1 MSIKGDDIS
10 NLYYSQNNLDNT
22 FKQVADEISKRT
34 SKDISQNSAYRIT
47 FNKMASIVYDKCPP
61 LEKNLT
67 TVNSQLVDKS
77 VVYFHAKIFEKN
89 VNKQPTEKQII
100 NRKREEVLEG
110 AQAAS
115 QKSQG
120 LSTNTET
127 TYGFTMLK
135 ENEDLTGKYNEIMN
149 QRGGDGNPNTYL
161 PQPMKLASS
170 YVNAEQFTR
179 IKQANPNSS
188 RIEMMPQRIGDGN
201 PNSYLPQPMNP
212 SSSYVKNEVFNK
224 GSQNNDNYEGQ
235 FKRVADDNNMTMRYS
250 NQTNQ
255 SRTDFT
261 IKPFNLSDD
270 MTDSLFGSENVDSPL
285 YQNIENLQ
293 KMESANPM
301 SLLEDYQKQR
311 NNQVQ
316 TQAKQKV
323 KAQSNFQNIIN
334 MDNDNGNDDMNF
346 GDMNNMNMSNITMNN
361 DVVYNNQNKQNNE
374 RYNPNTT
381 YSKTNTSQTIVDPND
396 LSNLGNE
403 LTQRFI
409 DKIETKI
416 VNDNNAQPTNDMS
429 LAEMQQALIKLQR
442 DTQPK
447 YIEKVHY
454 ININSVDRDWEKNA
468 ESRFQFQ
475 VKFNQSNT
483 FTGAGISQLYRN
495 VISVELV
502 SAILPMDANI
512 LPFDT
517 RIYNGL
523 MKYPYL
529 LLRIDELDSV
539 FRGTNNWVDRAFSTL
554 LFDKVFFSNVLS
566 TDYISGGTTSI
577 VNSTPK
583 QSFAS
588 EYLRGFMKYN
598 PAYFEKK
605 KFYNNPLASLN
616 RMTISIT
623 DPRGNFINTQSD
635 VLITSNIAF
644 TSNLSVIG
652 NTLDLDASNA
662 FPYSTQSTFKMI
674 EITTTTYFSN
684 RLFRIGDR
692 IIIRGYASNV
702 SSAATN
708 NSIFNTFINRPEGHA
723 IINLELE
730 TNGNSNTNNRGFLN
744 KLYISPPGIMDAD
757 NKTVKDGTYYDNTDL
772 NVLDLRDADQGTLIN
787 IDLQTHLLFRI
798 VTRDPDTSTTLQPIN
813 IY

>member
-1 MSIKGDDIS
+1 MSQKEDDIS
-10 NLYYSQNNLDNT
+10 NLYYSQNNLDNS
-22 FKQVADEISKRT
+22 FKQVSVEISKRT
-34 SKDISQNSAYRIT
+34 TKDISQNSAYRTT
-47 FNKMASIVYDKCPP
+47 FNKMATIVYDKCPS

-67 TVNSQLVDKS
+67 TVNSQLVDKAIG
-77 VVYFHAKIFEKN
+77 YFHSKIFEKN
-89 VNKQPTEKQII
+89 VNKQPTEKQI
-100 NRKREEVLEG
+100 NNKKRDDVLAAQNG
-110 AQAAS
+110 A
-115 QKSQG
+115 G

-127 TYGFTMLK
+127 QYGFTMMK
-135 ENEDLTGKYNEIMN
+135 ENEDLDTKYNEIIN
-149 QRGGDGNPNTYL
+149 QRG
-161 PQPMKLASS
+161 
-170 YVNAEQFTR
+170 
-179 IKQANPNSS
+179 
-188 RIEMMPQRIGDGN
+188 GDGN
-201 PNSYLPQPMNP
+201 PNSYLPQPVNP
-212 SSSYVKNEVFNK
+212 GSSYVKNEVFNK
-224 GSQNNDNYEGQ
+224 GSQNNNKYEEQ
-235 FKRVADDNNMTMRYS
+235 FKRVADDKNMTMRYN

-255 SRTDFT
+255 SKGNFT
-261 IKPFNLSDD
+261 IKPFNLNDD
-270 MTDSLFGSENVDSPL
+270 MTESLFGSENVDSPL

-301 SLLEDYQKQR
+301 TLLEDYQKQR
-311 NNQVQ
+311 NQQVQ
-316 TQAKQKV
+316 TQSKDKN
-323 KAQSNFQNIIN
+323 QSQLNFQNTRDMN
-334 MDNDNGNDDMNF
+334 TNDFDMNF
-346 GDMNNMNMSNITMNN
+346 GNMTMNN
-361 DVVYNNQNKQNNE
+361 DVAYSVKTQNTQNS
-374 RYNPNTT
+374 NPQLTN
-381 YSKTNTSQTIVDPND
+381 SKTNTAQTIVDPND

-403 LTQRFI
+403 VTQRFI

-416 VNDNNAQPTNDMS
+416 VNDNKAQPTNDIS
-429 LAEMQQALIKLQR
+429 LGQMQEALVKLQR

-454 ININSVDRDWEKNA
+454 ININSVDRQWEQND
-468 ESRFQFQ
+468 ETRYNFQ

-495 VISVELV
+495 VVSVELV
-502 SAILPMDANI
+502 SAILPMDSSI

-517 RIYNGL
+517 RLYNGL

-539 FRGTNNWVDRAFSTL
+539 FRGTNNSVDRAFSTL

-566 TDYISGGTTSI
+566 NEYINDTTNSI

-583 QSFAS
+583 QGFAN

-616 RMTISIT
+616 KMSISIT

-635 VLITSNIAF
+635 VLVINDLKFTDTLSNIAVN
-644 TSNLSVIG
+644 SLEIDVS
-652 NTLDLDASNA
+652 SA
-662 FPYSTQSTFKMI
+662 FPYSDQKDFKMI

-692 IIIRGYASNV
+692 MLIRNYAADV
-702 SSAATN
+702 TLPATN
-708 NSIFNTFINRPEGHA
+708 NSLFNSFMNRPEGHT

-730 TNGNSNTNNRGFLN
+730 TNGNTATNNRGFLN
-744 KLYISPPGIMDAD
+744 KLYISPPGTMDED
-757 NKTVKDGTYYDNTDL
+757 NKTVKENTYYDDVTDPK
-772 NVLDLRDADQGTLIN
+772 VDLTGAVKGTLIN

>member
-1 MSIKGDDIS
+1 MSLQGDDIS
-10 NLYYSQNNLDNT
+10 NLYYSDNNLDNT
-22 FKQVADEISKRT
+22 FKQVSNEIMKRT
-34 SKDISQNSAYRIT
+34 NKDISQNSAYRTT
-47 FNKMASIVYDKCPP
+47 FNKMANIVYDKCPP

-77 VVYFHAKIFEKN
+77 VVYFHTKIFDKSM
-89 VNKQPTEKQII
+89 NKQPTEKQM
-100 NRKREEVLEG
+100 NNKKREDILAA
-110 AQAAS
+110 AQSS
-115 QKSQG
+115 QNAMG
-120 LSTNTET
+120 LSTNTESK
-127 TYGFTMLK
+127 YGFTMIK
-135 ENEDLTGKYNEIMN
+135 ENEDLGNKYNEIMN
-149 QRGGDGNPNTYL
+149 QRGGDGNP
-161 PQPMKLASS
+161 K
-170 YVNAEQFTR
+170 
-179 IKQANPNSS
+179 
-188 RIEMMPQRIGDGN
+188 
-201 PNSYLPQPMNP
+201 SYLPQPMNP
-212 SSSYVKNEVFNK
+212 SSSYVKNEVFTR
-224 GSQNNDNYEGQ
+224 GSQNNDEYEGQ
-235 FKRVADDNNMTMRYS
+235 FKRLADNENITSKYKQPNQPNQS
-250 NQTNQ
+250 NQ
-255 SRTDFT
+255 SKPDFT

-270 MTDSLFGSENVDSPL
+270 MTESLFGSENVDSPL

-293 KMESANPM
+293 KMDGANPM
-301 SLLEDYQKQR
+301 TLLEDYQKQR
-311 NNQVQ
+311 N
-316 TQAKQKV
+316 KQIQSHAAEKV
-323 KAQSNFQNIIN
+323 KSQFKN
-334 MDNDNGNDDMNF
+334 
-346 GDMNNMNMSNITMNN
+346 MNNMNNTNNSDMNFSNMNMNNVTMNN
-361 DVVYNNQNKQNNE
+361 DVAYSVKQQNMQNS
-374 RYNPNTT
+374 NPQNT
-381 YSKTNTSQTIVDPND
+381 YSKTNTAQTIVDPND

-416 VNDNNAQPTNDMS
+416 VNDNKAQPTNDMT
-429 LAEMQQALIKLQR
+429 LGQMQEALIKLQR

-454 ININSVDRDWEKNA
+454 ININSVDRHWEQNA

-502 SAILPMDANI
+502 SAILPMDASI
-512 LPFDT
+512 IPFDT
-517 RIYNGL
+517 RLYNGL

-566 TDYISGGTTSI
+566 NDYISGTTTSI

-583 QSFAS
+583 QSFSS

-635 VLITSNIAF
+635 VLITSNVGF
-644 TSNLSVIG
+644 TSNLNVIG
-652 NTLDLDASNA
+652 NTLDLDSSNA
-662 FPYSTQSTFKMI
+662 FPYSTQSNFKMI

-692 IIIRGYASNV
+692 IIMRDYASNV
-702 SSAATN
+702 VLATN
-708 NSIFNTFINRPEGHA
+708 NSLFNSFMNRPEGHT

-730 TNGNSNTNNRGFLN
+730 TNGNTDTSNRGFLN
-744 KLYISPPGIMDAD
+744 KLYISPPGTMDAE
-757 NKTVKDGTYYDNTDL
+757 NKTVQSGTYYDTTDPDI
-772 NVLDLRDADQGTLIN
+772 LDLTGAVQGTLIN

-798 VTRDPDTSTTLQPIN
+798 VTRDPDTSSTLQPIN

>member
-1 MSIKGDDIS
+1 MSQKEDDIS
-10 NLYYSQNNLDNT
+10 NLYYSQNNLDNS
-22 FKQVADEISKRT
+22 FKQVSVEISKRT
-34 SKDISQNSAYRIT
+34 TKDISQNSAYRTT
-47 FNKMASIVYDKCPP
+47 FNKMATIVYDKCPS

-67 TVNSQLVDKS
+67 TVNSQLVDKAIG
-77 VVYFHAKIFEKN
+77 YFHSKIFEKN
-89 VNKQPTEKQII
+89 VNKQPTEKQI
-100 NRKREEVLEG
+100 NNKKRDDVL
-110 AQAAS
+110 AS
-115 QKSQG
+115 QNGAG

-127 TYGFTMLK
+127 QYGFTMMK
-135 ENEDLTGKYNEIMN
+135 ENEDLDTKYNEIIN
-149 QRGGDGNPNTYL
+149 QRG
-161 PQPMKLASS
+161 
-170 YVNAEQFTR
+170 
-179 IKQANPNSS
+179 
-188 RIEMMPQRIGDGN
+188 GDGN
-201 PNSYLPQPMNP
+201 PNSYLPQPVNP
-212 SSSYVKNEVFNK
+212 GSSYVKNEVFNK
-224 GSQNNDNYEGQ
+224 RSQNNNKYEEQ
-235 FKRVADDNNMTMRYS
+235 FKRVADDKNMTMRYN

-255 SRTDFT
+255 SKGNFT
-261 IKPFNLSDD
+261 IKPFNLNDD
-270 MTDSLFGSENVDSPL
+270 MTESLFGSENVDSPL

-301 SLLEDYQKQR
+301 TLLEDYQKQR
-311 NNQVQ
+311 NQQVQ
-316 TQAKQKV
+316 TQSKDKN
-323 KAQSNFQNIIN
+323 QSKLNFQNTRDMN
-334 MDNDNGNDDMNF
+334 TNDFDMNF
-346 GDMNNMNMSNITMNN
+346 GNMTMNN
-361 DVVYNNQNKQNNE
+361 DVAYSVKTQNTQNS
-374 RYNPNTT
+374 NPQLTN
-381 YSKTNTSQTIVDPND
+381 SKTNTAQTIVDPND

-403 LTQRFI
+403 VTQRFI

-416 VNDNNAQPTNDMS
+416 VNDNKAQPTNDIS
-429 LAEMQQALIKLQR
+429 LGQMQEALVKLQR

-454 ININSVDRDWEKNA
+454 ININSVDRQWEQND
-468 ESRFQFQ
+468 ETRYNFQ

-495 VISVELV
+495 VVSVELV
-502 SAILPMDANI
+502 SAILPMDSSI

-517 RIYNGL
+517 RLYNGL

-539 FRGTNNWVDRAFSTL
+539 FRGTNNSVDRAFSTL

-566 TDYISGGTTSI
+566 NEYINDTPNSI

-583 QSFAS
+583 QGFAN

-616 RMTISIT
+616 KMSISIT

-635 VLITSNIAF
+635 VLVINDLKFTNTLSNIVVN
-644 TSNLSVIG
+644 SLEIDVS
-652 NTLDLDASNA
+652 SA
-662 FPYSTQSTFKMI
+662 FPYSDQEKFKMI

-692 IIIRGYASNV
+692 MLIRNYASNV
-702 SSAATN
+702 ALGDNN
-708 NSIFNTFINRPEGHA
+708 NSIFNSFINREQGHI

-730 TNGNSNTNNRGFLN
+730 TNGNTDTNNRGFLS
-744 KLYISPPGIMDAD
+744 KLYISPPGTMDAE
-757 NKTVKDGTYYDNTDL
+757 NKTVLKDTYYDDVTDTK
-772 NVLDLRDADQGTLIN
+772 VDLTGAVKGTLIN

>member
-1 MSIKGDDIS
+1 MSLKGDDIS
-10 NLYYSQNNLDNT
+10 NLYYSQSNLDNT
-22 FKQVADEISKRT
+22 FKQVSDEIVKRT

-47 FNKMASIVYDKCPP
+47 FNKMATIVYDKCPP

-77 VVYFHAKIFEKN
+77 VTYFHSKIFEKN
-89 VNKQPTEKQII
+89 VNKQPTEKQLN
-100 NRKREEVLEG
+100 NRKREEVLAV
-110 AQAAS
+110 AQNKA
-115 QKSQG
+115 G

-127 TYGFTMLK
+127 KYGFTMLK
-135 ENEDLTGKYNEIMN
+135 ENEDLGSKYNEIMN
-149 QRGGDGNPNTYL
+149 QRGGG
-161 PQPMKLASS
+161 SG
-170 YVNAEQFTR
+170 
-179 IKQANPNSS
+179 
-188 RIEMMPQRIGDGN
+188 GDGN
-201 PNSYLPQPMNP
+201 PKSYLPQPMNP
-212 SSSYVKNEVFNK
+212 GSSYVKNDVFNK
-224 GSQNNDNYEGQ
+224 GAQNNNTYEGQ
-235 FKRVADDNNMTMRYS
+235 FKRVANQDNITMRYNNQTQIQEQS
-250 NQTNQ
+250 QTNQ
-255 SRTDFT
+255 ANKSRTDFT

-285 YQNIENLQ
+285 YQNIENLK

-311 NNQVQ
+311 NQQVQ
-316 TQAKQKV
+316 TQAKDKT
-323 KAQSNFQNIIN
+323 QSFYKSQSQETMSD
-334 MDNDNGNDDMNF
+334 MDF
-346 GDMNNMNMSNITMNN
+346 GDMSNMNMSNMTMNN
-361 DVVYNNQNKQNNE
+361 DVAYSVKLQNTQNS
-374 RYNPNTT
+374 NPQTT
-381 YSKTNTSQTIVDPND
+381 YSKTNTAQTIVDPND

-416 VNDNNAQPTNDMS
+416 VNDNQAQPTNDMT
-429 LAEMQQALIKLQR
+429 LGQMQEALVKLQR

-454 ININSVDRDWEKNA
+454 ININSVDRHWEQNA
-468 ESRFQFQ
+468 ESRYNFQ

-502 SAILPMDANI
+502 SAILPMDSSI
-512 LPFDT
+512 IPFDT

-566 TDYISGGTTSI
+566 TEYISGTTTSI
-577 VNSTPK
+577 VNSNPK
-583 QSFAS
+583 QGFVS

-616 RMTISIT
+616 KMTISIT

-635 VLITSNIAF
+635 VLVINNLQF
-644 TSNLSVIG
+644 TD
-652 NTLDLDASNA
+652 TLDAITTVLELDVSSA
-662 FPYSTQSTFKMI
+662 FPYSDQTAFKMI
-674 EITTTTYFSN
+674 EITTTTNFSN

-692 IIIRGYASNV
+692 ILIRNYASV
-702 SSAATN
+702 VGSGVN
-708 NSIFNTFINRPEGHA
+708 NSIFNSFINREQGHT

-730 TNGNSNTNNRGFLN
+730 TNGNDNVANRGFLS
-744 KLYISPPGIMDAD
+744 KLYISPPGIMEND
-757 NKTVKDGTYYDNTDL
+757 NSGVQAGTYYDNESTPGVNL
-772 NVLDLRDADQGTLIN
+772 AGAVQGTLIN

>member
-1 MSIKGDDIS
+1 MSQKEDDIS
-10 NLYYSQNNLDNT
+10 NLYYSQNNLDNS
-22 FKQVADEISKRT
+22 FKQVSVEISKRT
-34 SKDISQNSAYRIT
+34 TKDISQNSAYRTT
-47 FNKMASIVYDKCPP
+47 FNKMATIVYDKCPS

-67 TVNSQLVDKS
+67 TVNSQLVDKAIG
-77 VVYFHAKIFEKN
+77 YFHSKIFEKN
-89 VNKQPTEKQII
+89 VNKQPTEKQI
-100 NRKREEVLEG
+100 NNKKRDDVL
-110 AQAAS
+110 AS
-115 QKSQG
+115 QNGAG

-127 TYGFTMLK
+127 QYGFTMMK
-135 ENEDLTGKYNEIMN
+135 ENEDLDTKYNEIIN
-149 QRGGDGNPNTYL
+149 QRG
-161 PQPMKLASS
+161 
-170 YVNAEQFTR
+170 
-179 IKQANPNSS
+179 
-188 RIEMMPQRIGDGN
+188 GDGN
-201 PNSYLPQPMNP
+201 PNSYLPQPVNP
-212 SSSYVKNEVFNK
+212 GSSYVKNEVFNK
-224 GSQNNDNYEGQ
+224 GSQNNNKYEEQ
-235 FKRVADDNNMTMRYS
+235 FKRVADDKNMTMRYN

-255 SRTDFT
+255 SKGNFT
-261 IKPFNLSDD
+261 IKPFNLNDD
-270 MTDSLFGSENVDSPL
+270 MTESLFGSENVDSPL

-301 SLLEDYQKQR
+301 TLLEDYQKQR
-311 NNQVQ
+311 NQQVQ
-316 TQAKQKV
+316 TQSKDKN
-323 KAQSNFQNIIN
+323 QSQLNFQNTRDMN
-334 MDNDNGNDDMNF
+334 TNDFDMNF
-346 GDMNNMNMSNITMNN
+346 GNMTMNN
-361 DVVYNNQNKQNNE
+361 DVAYSVKTQNTQNS
-374 RYNPNTT
+374 NPQLTN
-381 YSKTNTSQTIVDPND
+381 SKTNTAQTIVDPND

-403 LTQRFI
+403 VTQRFI

-416 VNDNNAQPTNDMS
+416 VNDNKAQPTNDIS
-429 LAEMQQALIKLQR
+429 LGQMQEALVKLQR

-454 ININSVDRDWEKNA
+454 ININSVDRQWEQND
-468 ESRFQFQ
+468 ETRYNFQ

-495 VISVELV
+495 VVSVELV
-502 SAILPMDANI
+502 SAILPMDSSI

-517 RIYNGL
+517 RLYNGL

-539 FRGTNNWVDRAFSTL
+539 FRGTNNSVDRAFSTL

-566 TDYISGGTTSI
+566 NEYINDTPNSI

-583 QSFAS
+583 QGFAN

-616 RMTISIT
+616 KMSISIT

-635 VLITSNIAF
+635 VLVINDLKF
-644 TSNLSVIG
+644 TSNLTIVANSLEI
-652 NTLDLDASNA
+652 NASSA
-662 FPYSTQSTFKMI
+662 FPYSLQSDFKMI

-692 IIIRGYASNV
+692 MLIRNYAADV
-702 SSAATN
+702 TLPDTN
-708 NSIFNTFINRPEGHA
+708 NSLFNSFMNRPEGHT

-730 TNGNSNTNNRGFLN
+730 TNGNTATNNRGFLN
-744 KLYISPPGIMDAD
+744 KLYISPPGTMDKD
-757 NKTVKDGTYYDNTDL
+757 NKTVKENTYYDDVTDPK
-772 NVLDLRDADQGTLIN
+772 VDLTGAVKGTLIN

>member
-1 MSIKGDDIS
+1 MSLKGDDIS

-22 FKQVADEISKRT
+22 FKQVAEEISKRT

-47 FNKMASIVYDKCPP
+47 FNKMATIVYDKCPP

-77 VVYFHAKIFEKN
+77 IAYFHSKIFEKN
-89 VNKQPTEKQII
+89 VNKQPTEKQLT
-100 NRKREEVLEG
+100 NRKREEVL
-110 AQAAS
+110 AS
-115 QKSQG
+115 LQST
-120 LSTNTET
+120 TNTET
-127 TYGFTMLK
+127 KYGFTMLK

-149 QRGGDGNPNTYL
+149 QRGGDGNPN
-161 PQPMKLASS
+161 
-170 YVNAEQFTR
+170 
-179 IKQANPNSS
+179 
-188 RIEMMPQRIGDGN
+188 
-201 PNSYLPQPMNP
+201 SYLPQPMNP
-212 SSSYVKNEVFNK
+212 ASSYVKNEVFNK
-224 GSQNNDNYEGQ
+224 GSQNNDKYEGQ
-235 FKRVADDNNMTMRYS
+235 FKRVADDENMTMRYNNS
-250 NQTNQ
+250 Q
-255 SRTDFT
+255 SIQASQSKPDFT

-270 MTDSLFGSENVDSPL
+270 MTESLFGSENVDSPL
-285 YQNIENLQ
+285 YQNIENLK
-293 KMESANPM
+293 KMDSVNPM

-311 NNQVQ
+311 NQQ
-316 TQAKQKV
+316 IQSQAKEKIKSKSQ
-323 KAQSNFQNIIN
+323 FQNTLN
-334 MDNDNGNDDMNF
+334 VNNSDMDNSDMNF

-361 DVVYNNQNKQNNE
+361 DVAYSVKRQGTQNSNPQNS
-374 RYNPNTT
+374 
-381 YSKTNTSQTIVDPND
+381 YSKTNTAQTIVDPND

-416 VNDNNAQPTNDMS
+416 VNDNQAQPTNDMS
-429 LAEMQQALIKLQR
+429 LAEMQEALIKLQR
-442 DTQPK
+442 ETQPK

-454 ININSVDRDWEKNA
+454 ININSVDRQWEKNA

-566 TDYISGGTTSI
+566 NEYIAGTTSSSSI

-583 QSFAS
+583 QGFAS

-635 VLITSNIAF
+635 VLITSNVGF
-644 TSNLSVIG
+644 TSNLNVLGS
-652 NTLDLDASNA
+652 TLDLVSSNA
-662 FPYSTQSTFKMI
+662 FPYSTQSNFKMI

-692 IIIRGYASNV
+692 IIMRDYAANI
-702 SSAATN
+702 SSATN
-708 NSIFNTFINRPEGHA
+708 NSIFNTFMNRPEGHT

-730 TNGNSNTNNRGFLN
+730 KNGNTSTNNRGFLN
-744 KLYISPPGIMDAD
+744 KLYISPPGTMDSE
-757 NKTVKDGTYYDNTDL
+757 NRTVQTGTYYDNTNPSIL
-772 NVLDLRDADQGTLIN
+772 NLTNAVQGTFIN

>member
-1 MSIKGDDIS
+1 MSLKRDDIS

-22 FKQVADEISKRT
+22 FKQVSDEIVKRT

-61 LEKNLT
+61 GEKNLT

-77 VVYFHAKIFEKN
+77 VAYFHSKIVDKN
-89 VNKQPTEKQII
+89 VNKQPTETQIT
-100 NRKREEVLEG
+100 NRKREDVLATG
-110 AQAAS
+110 S
-115 QKSQG
+115 R

-135 ENEDLTGKYNEIMN
+135 ENENLTGKYNEIMN
-149 QRGGDGNPNTYL
+149 QRG
-161 PQPMKLASS
+161 
-170 YVNAEQFTR
+170 
-179 IKQANPNSS
+179 
-188 RIEMMPQRIGDGN
+188 GDGN

-212 SSSYVKNEVFNK
+212 SSSYVKNEVFNR
-224 GSQNNDNYEGQ
+224 GSQNNDKYEGQ
-235 FKRVADDNNMTMRYS
+235 FKRVADDENITMRYNNQS
-250 NQTNQ
+250 NQSNQ
-255 SRTDFT
+255 ANQPRPEFK

-270 MTDSLFGSENVDSPL
+270 MTESLFGNENVDSPL
-285 YQNIENLQ
+285 YQNIENLK
-293 KMESANPM
+293 KMESTNPM
-301 SLLEDYQKQR
+301 SLLEEYQKQR
-311 NNQVQ
+311 NQEIQ
-316 TQAKQKV
+316 LEAKKKSQAK
-323 KAQSNFQNIIN
+323 FQNIID
-334 MDNDNGNDDMNF
+334 MDNSNSNNDDMNF
-346 GDMNNMNMSNITMNN
+346 GDMTMSNMNMSNITMNN
-361 DVVYNNQNKQNNE
+361 DVAYSVKLQNTQNS
-374 RYNPNTT
+374 NPQTT
-381 YSKTNTSQTIVDPND
+381 YSKTNTAQTIVDPND

-416 VNDNNAQPTNDMS
+416 VNDNQAQPTNDMS
-429 LAEMQQALIKLQR
+429 LADMQQALIKLQR

-454 ININSVDRDWEKNA
+454 ININSVDRQWEKNA

-475 VKFNQSNT
+475 VKFNQDKTYS
-483 FTGAGISQLYRN
+483 GATISQMYRN
-495 VISVELV
+495 IVSVELV
-502 SAILPMDANI
+502 SAILPMDASI

-529 LLRIDELDSV
+529 LLRVDELDNV
-539 FRGTNNWVDRAFSTL
+539 FKGTNNWVDRAFSTL

-566 TDYISGGTTSI
+566 TDYISGTTTSI

-635 VLITSNIAF
+635 VLITSSVGF
-644 TSNLSVIG
+644 TSNLSVLA
-652 NTLDLDASNA
+652 NTLDLDATNA
-662 FPYSTQSTFKMI
+662 FPYSTQGDFKMI

-692 IIIRGYASNV
+692 IIIRDYA
-702 SSAATN
+702 ADITLPATN
-708 NSIFNTFINRPEGHA
+708 NSLFNTFMNRPEGHS

-730 TNGNSNTNNRGFLN
+730 TSGSSDTDNRGFLN
-744 KLYISPPGIMDAD
+744 KLYISPPGTMDQE
-757 NKTVKDGTYYDNTDL
+757 NKTVIAGTYYDNTDP
-772 NVLDLRDADQGTLIN
+772 NVLDLTGAVQGTLIN

-798 VTRDPDTSTTLQPIN
+798 VTRDPDTSNTLQPIN

>member
-1 MSIKGDDIS
+1 MSLKGDDIS
-10 NLYYSQNNLDNT
+10 NLYYSQSNLDNT
-22 FKQVADEISKRT
+22 FKQVSDEIIKRT
-34 SKDISQNSAYRIT
+34 SKDISQNSAYRTT

-77 VVYFHAKIFEKN
+77 VGYFHSKIFEKN
-89 VNKQPTEKQII
+89 VNKQPTEKQIS
-100 NRKREEVLEG
+100 NRKREEVISA
-110 AQAAS
+110 AQAAG
-115 QKSQG
+115 G
-120 LSTNTET
+120 LSTNTESK
-127 TYGFTMLK
+127 YGFTMLK
-135 ENEDLTGKYNEIMN
+135 ENEDLGSKYNEIMN
-149 QRGGDGNPNTYL
+149 QRGGG
-161 PQPMKLASS
+161 
-170 YVNAEQFTR
+170 
-179 IKQANPNSS
+179 
-188 RIEMMPQRIGDGN
+188 GDGN
-201 PNSYLPQPMNP
+201 PKSYLPQPMNP
-212 SSSYVKNEVFNK
+212 GSSYVKNDVFNK
-224 GSQNNDNYEGQ
+224 GAQNNDNYEGQ
-235 FKRVADDNNMTMRYS
+235 FKRVADDKNITMRYNNQTQAQTQTQNQAQYQS
-250 NQTNQ
+250 NQANQ

-270 MTDSLFGSENVDSPL
+270 MTESLFGSENVDSPL
-285 YQNIENLQ
+285 YQNIENL
-293 KMESANPM
+293 KRMESANPM

-311 NNQVQ
+311 NQQVQ
-316 TQAKQKV
+316 SQAKDKT
-323 KAQSNFQNIIN
+323 QSFYKSQSQETMSD
-334 MDNDNGNDDMNF
+334 MDF
-346 GDMNNMNMSNITMNN
+346 GSMSNMSNMTMNN
-361 DVVYNNQNKQNNE
+361 DVAYSVKLQNTQNS
-374 RYNPNTT
+374 NPQTT
-381 YSKTNTSQTIVDPND
+381 YSKTNTAQTIVDPND

-416 VNDNNAQPTNDMS
+416 VNDNKAQPTNDMS
-429 LAEMQQALIKLQR
+429 LAQMQEALIKLQR

-454 ININSVDRDWEKNA
+454 ININSVDRHWEKNA

-495 VISVELV
+495 VVSVELV
-502 SAILPMDANI
+502 SAILPMDASI

-566 TDYISGGTTSI
+566 TDYISGTNTSI

-635 VLITSNIAF
+635 VLITLNVAF
-644 TSNLSVIG
+644 TDKLNLIG

-662 FPYSTQSTFKMI
+662 FPYSIQSDFSMI

-692 IIIRGYASNV
+692 IIMRDYAANV
-702 SSAATN
+702 LLPATN
-708 NSIFNTFINRPEGHA
+708 NSLFNSFMNRPEGHT

-730 TNGNSNTNNRGFLN
+730 TNGNTDTSNRGFLN
-744 KLYISPPGIMDAD
+744 KLYISPPGTMDAE
-757 NKTVKDGTYYDNTDL
+757 NKTVLDDTYYDTTDPA
-772 NVLDLRDADQGTLIN
+772 VLDLAGAVQGTLIN

>member
-1 MSIKGDDIS
+1 MSLKGDDIS
-10 NLYYSQNNLDNT
+10 NLYYSQSNLDNT
-22 FKQVADEISKRT
+22 FKQVSDEIIKRT

-47 FNKMASIVYDKCPP
+47 FNKMATIVYDKCPP

-77 VVYFHAKIFEKN
+77 VGYFHSKIFEKN
-89 VNKQPTEKQII
+89 VNKQPTEKQIS
-100 NRKREEVLEG
+100 NRKREEVISAAQEG
-110 AQAAS
+110 A
-115 QKSQG
+115 G
-120 LSTNTET
+120 LSTNTESK
-127 TYGFTMLK
+127 YGFTMLK
-135 ENEDLTGKYNEIMN
+135 ENEDLGSKYNEIMN
-149 QRGGDGNPNTYL
+149 QRGGDGNP
-161 PQPMKLASS
+161 K
-170 YVNAEQFTR
+170 
-179 IKQANPNSS
+179 
-188 RIEMMPQRIGDGN
+188 
-201 PNSYLPQPMNP
+201 SYLPQPMNP
-212 SSSYVKNEVFNK
+212 GSSYVKNDVFNK
-224 GSQNNDNYEGQ
+224 GAQNNDNYEGQ
-235 FKRVADDNNMTMRYS
+235 FKRVADDKNITMRYN
-250 NQTNQ
+250 NQPNQ
-255 SRTDFT
+255 PNAEIT

-270 MTDSLFGSENVDSPL
+270 MTESLFGSENVDSPL
-285 YQNIENLQ
+285 YQNIENL
-293 KMESANPM
+293 KRMESANPM

-311 NNQVQ
+311 NQQVQ
-316 TQAKQKV
+316 TQAKDKT
-323 KAQSNFQNIIN
+323 QSFYKSQSQETMSD
-334 MDNDNGNDDMNF
+334 MDF
-346 GDMNNMNMSNITMNN
+346 GDMSNMTMNN
-361 DVVYNNQNKQNNE
+361 DVAYSVKVQNTQNS
-374 RYNPNTT
+374 NPQTT
-381 YSKTNTSQTIVDPND
+381 YSKTNTAQTIVDPND

-416 VNDNNAQPTNDMS
+416 VNDNQAQPTNDMT
-429 LAEMQQALIKLQR
+429 LGQMQEALVKLQR

-454 ININSVDRDWEKNA
+454 ININSVDRHWEQNA
-468 ESRFQFQ
+468 ESRYNFQ

-502 SAILPMDANI
+502 SAILPMDSSI
-512 LPFDT
+512 IPFDT
-517 RIYNGL
+517 RINNGL

-566 TDYISGGTTSI
+566 TDYISGTNTSI

-583 QSFAS
+583 QGFAS

-616 RMTISIT
+616 KMTISIT

-635 VLITSNIAF
+635 VLVTSNVAF

-652 NTLDLDASNA
+652 NTLELNASNA
-662 FPYSTQSTFKMI
+662 FPYSTQSNFKMI
-674 EITTTTYFSN
+674 EITTTTNFSN

-692 IIIRGYASNV
+692 ILIRNYASV
-702 SSAATN
+702 VGSGVN
-708 NSIFNTFINRPEGHA
+708 NSIFNSFINREQGHT

-730 TNGNSNTNNRGFLN
+730 SNGDNQNKGFLS
-744 KLYISPPGIMDAD
+744 KLYISPPGIMKND
-757 NKTVKDGTYYDNTDL
+757 NSGVQALTYYDDMTTPGVNL
-772 NVLDLRDADQGTLIN
+772 AGAVQGTLIN

>member
-1 MSIKGDDIS
+1 MSLKGDDIS

-22 FKQVADEISKRT
+22 FKQVSDEIVKRT

-47 FNKMASIVYDKCPP
+47 FNKMATIVYDKCPP

-77 VVYFHAKIFEKN
+77 ITYFHSKIFEKN
-89 VNKQPTEKQII
+89 VNKQPTEKQIN
-100 NRKREEVLEG
+100 NRKREEVLSA
-110 AQAAS
+110 AQ
-115 QKSQG
+115 
-120 LSTNTET
+120 STNTDNK
-127 TYGFTMLK
+127 YGFTMLK
-135 ENEDLTGKYNEIMN
+135 ENEDLSSKYNEIMAD
-149 QRGGDGNPNTYL
+149 RGGDGNPNSYL
-161 PQPMKLASS
+161 PQPVNPASS

-179 IKQANPNSS
+179 IQQPT
-188 RIEMMPQRIGDGN
+188 RLEMMPPRVGDGN
-201 PNSYLPQPMNP
+201 PKSYLPQPMNP
-212 SSSYVKNEVFNK
+212 ASSYVKNEVFNK
-224 GSQNNDNYEGQ
+224 GSQNNNKYEGQ
-235 FKRVADDNNMTMRYS
+235 FKRVADDENMTMRYNTQS
-250 NQTNQ
+250 NQANQANQANQ
-255 SRTDFT
+255 SNQPKPDFI

-270 MTDSLFGSENVDSPL
+270 MTESLFGNENVDSPL

-293 KMESANPM
+293 KMESSNPM
-301 SLLEDYQKQR
+301 TLLEDYQKQR
-311 NNQVQ
+311 NQQ
-316 TQAKQKV
+316 IQAQAKDKIKSKSQ
-323 KAQSNFQNIIN
+323 FQNTIN
-334 MDNDNGNDDMNF
+334 VNNSDMDNSDMNF
-346 GDMNNMNMSNITMNN
+346 GDMNMSNMSMNN
-361 DVVYNNQNKQNNE
+361 DVAYKRQNTQNS
-374 RYNPNTT
+374 NPQNT

-396 LSNLGNE
+396 LSQLGNE

-416 VNDNNAQPTNDMS
+416 VNDNKAQPANDMS

-447 YIEKVHY
+447 YMEKVHY
-454 ININSVDRDWEKNA
+454 ININSVDRQWEKNA

-495 VISVELV
+495 VVSVELV
-502 SAILPMDANI
+502 SAILPMDASI

-517 RIYNGL
+517 RLYNGL

-566 TDYISGGTTSI
+566 TDYISGTTTSI

-583 QSFAS
+583 QSFHS

-616 RMTISIT
+616 RMTISLT

-635 VLITSNIAF
+635 VLISSNVGF
-644 TSNLSVIG
+644 TSNLNVIG

-662 FPYSTQSTFKMI
+662 FPYSTQSNFKMI

-692 IIIRGYASNV
+692 IIMRDYASNV
-702 SSAATN
+702 SLAATN
-708 NSIFNTFINRPEGHA
+708 NSIFNTFMNRPEGHT

-730 TNGNSNTNNRGFLN
+730 TNANGNTNNRGFLN
-744 KLYISPPGIMDAD
+744 KLYISPPGIMDAE
-757 NKTVKDGTYYDNTDL
+757 NKTVQPGTYYDTTNSNIL
-772 NVLDLRDADQGTLIN
+772 NLTGAVQGTLIN

>member
-1 MSIKGDDIS
+1 MSQKEDDIS
-10 NLYYSQNNLDNT
+10 NLYYSQNNLDNS
-22 FKQVADEISKRT
+22 FKQVSAEISKRT
-34 SKDISQNSAYRIT
+34 TKDISQNSAYRTT
-47 FNKMASIVYDKCPP
+47 FNKMATIVYDKCPS

-67 TVNSQLVDKS
+67 TVNSQLVDKAIG
-77 VVYFHAKIFEKN
+77 YFHSKIFEKN
-89 VNKQPTEKQII
+89 VNKQPTEKQI
-100 NRKREEVLEG
+100 NNKKRDDVLAAQNG
-110 AQAAS
+110 A
-115 QKSQG
+115 G

-127 TYGFTMLK
+127 QYGFTMMK
-135 ENEDLTGKYNEIMN
+135 ENEDLDTKYNEIIN
-149 QRGGDGNPNTYL
+149 QRG
-161 PQPMKLASS
+161 
-170 YVNAEQFTR
+170 
-179 IKQANPNSS
+179 
-188 RIEMMPQRIGDGN
+188 GDGN
-201 PNSYLPQPMNP
+201 PNSYLPQPVNP
-212 SSSYVKNEVFNK
+212 GSSYVKNEVFNK
-224 GSQNNDNYEGQ
+224 GSQNNNKYEEQ
-235 FKRVADDNNMTMRYS
+235 FKRVADDKNMTMRYN

-255 SRTDFT
+255 SKGNFT
-261 IKPFNLSDD
+261 IKPFNLNDD
-270 MTDSLFGSENVDSPL
+270 MTESLFGSENVDSPL

-301 SLLEDYQKQR
+301 TLLEDYQKQR
-311 NNQVQ
+311 NQQVQ
-316 TQAKQKV
+316 TQSKDKN
-323 KAQSNFQNIIN
+323 QSQLNFQNTRDMN
-334 MDNDNGNDDMNF
+334 TNDFDMNF
-346 GDMNNMNMSNITMNN
+346 GNMTMNN
-361 DVVYNNQNKQNNE
+361 DVAYSVKTQNTQNS
-374 RYNPNTT
+374 NPQLTN
-381 YSKTNTSQTIVDPND
+381 SKTNTAQTIVDPND

-403 LTQRFI
+403 VTQRFI

-416 VNDNNAQPTNDMS
+416 VNDNKAQPTNDIS
-429 LAEMQQALIKLQR
+429 LGQMQEALVKLQR

-454 ININSVDRDWEKNA
+454 ININSVDRQWEQND
-468 ESRFQFQ
+468 ETRYNFQ

-495 VISVELV
+495 VVSVELV
-502 SAILPMDANI
+502 SAILPMDSSI

-517 RIYNGL
+517 RLYNGL

-539 FRGTNNWVDRAFSTL
+539 FRGTNNSVDRAFSTL

-566 TDYISGGTTSI
+566 NEYINDTTNSI

-583 QSFAS
+583 QGFAN

-616 RMTISIT
+616 KMSISIT

-635 VLITSNIAF
+635 VLVINDLKFTDTLSNIAVN
-644 TSNLSVIG
+644 SLEIDVS
-652 NTLDLDASNA
+652 SA
-662 FPYSTQSTFKMI
+662 FPYSDQKDFKMI

-692 IIIRGYASNV
+692 MLIRNYAADV
-702 SSAATN
+702 TLPATN
-708 NSIFNTFINRPEGHA
+708 NSLFNSFMNRPEGHT

-730 TNGNSNTNNRGFLN
+730 TNGNTATNNRGFLN
-744 KLYISPPGIMDAD
+744 KLYISPPGTMDED
-757 NKTVKDGTYYDNTDL
+757 NKTVKENTYYDDVTDPK
-772 NVLDLRDADQGTLIN
+772 VDLTGAVKGTLIN

>member
-1 MSIKGDDIS
+1 MSLKGDDIS

-22 FKQVADEISKRT
+22 FKQVSDEISKRT
-34 SKDISQNSAYRIT
+34 GKDISQNSAYRIT

-61 LEKNLT
+61 LEQNLT

-77 VVYFHAKIFEKN
+77 VTYFHSKIFEKN
-89 VNKQPTEKQII
+89 VNKQPTEKQIT
-100 NRKREEVLEG
+100 NRKREEVL
-110 AQAAS
+110 AS
-115 QKSQG
+115 SSHPG
-120 LSTNTET
+120 ISTNTDT
-127 TYGFTMLK
+127 TYGFTMMK
-135 ENEDLTGKYNEIMN
+135 ENEDLTSKYNEIMN
-149 QRGGDGNPNTYL
+149 QRGGDGNP
-161 PQPMKLASS
+161 K
-170 YVNAEQFTR
+170 
-179 IKQANPNSS
+179 
-188 RIEMMPQRIGDGN
+188 
-201 PNSYLPQPMNP
+201 SYLPQPMNP
-212 SSSYVKNEVFNK
+212 ASSYVKNEVFNK
-224 GSQNNDNYEGQ
+224 GSQNNDKYEGQ
-235 FKRVADDNNMTMRYS
+235 FKRVADDETMTMRYK
-250 NQTNQ
+250 NQ
-255 SRTDFT
+255 SGQSKSDFT

-270 MTDSLFGSENVDSPL
+270 MTESLFGSENVDSPL
-285 YQNIENLQ
+285 YQNIENLK
-293 KMESANPM
+293 KMDSANPM

-311 NNQVQ
+311 NQQ
-316 TQAKQKV
+316 IQSQAKEKIKSKSQ
-323 KAQSNFQNIIN
+323 FQNTIN
-334 MDNDNGNDDMNF
+334 VNNSDMDNSDMNF
-346 GDMNNMNMSNITMNN
+346 GDMNMSNITMNN
-361 DVVYNNQNKQNNE
+361 DVAYKRQNTQNSNL
-374 RYNPNTT
+374 NTSTT
-381 YSKTNTSQTIVDPND
+381 YSKTNTAQTIVDPND
-396 LSNLGNE
+396 LSQLGNE

-416 VNDNNAQPTNDMS
+416 VNDNKAQPTNDMS
-429 LAEMQQALIKLQR
+429 LRDMQEALVKLQR

-566 TDYISGGTTSI
+566 TDYISGASTI

-583 QSFAS
+583 QGFAS

-616 RMTISIT
+616 RMSISIT

-635 VLITSNIAF
+635 VLITSNLVF
-644 TSNLSVIG
+644 TSNLNVIG
-652 NTLDLDASNA
+652 NTLDLDSSNA
-662 FPYSTQSTFKMI
+662 FPYSTQSNFKMI

-692 IIIRGYASNV
+692 IIIRNYETNV
-702 SSAATN
+702 SLAAN
-708 NSIFNTFINRPEGHA
+708 NSIFNSFINRPEGHT

-730 TNGNSNTNNRGFLN
+730 SNGNTTSDNRGFLN
-744 KLYISPPGIMDAD
+744 KLYISPPGIMDEE
-757 NKTVKDGTYYDNTDL
+757 NKTVKPGTYYDNTT
-772 NVLDLRDADQGTLIN
+772 LDFTGVTLGTLIN